1 MKIAV
6 CGCSFSAISTIPEY
20 KETHWSEILANKLD
34 AKLISYARQGIG
46 NNVIRLQID
55 EAIKD
60 KADWVF
66 IASTTEDRIEF
77 PIEKF
82 IKIKDED
89 NSPNHAAKKENRNGY
104 RWEDGIKNF
113 NYGNVHSYRMIAET
127 MFSVIE
133 NYDHNYRIAK
143 VDKNTRKAVES
154 YAAFLYDAHWK
165 RQVDNWVLFSGIW
178 KLDSLKIPFLFN
190 PWNTHIENKDW
201 IADFPLEFINKYFA
215 PPSFALGAFCGSHP
229 IDYKCDPGYHTHPD
243 GQVAI
248 AELYYNFV
256 KERQ

>member
-6 CGCSFSAISTIPEY
+6 CGCSFSAVSNLPEY
-20 KETHWSEILANKLD
+20 VGTHWSEILAHKLG
-34 AKLISYARQGIG
+34 AELITYARQGIG

-60 KADWVF
+60 KVDWVF

-77 PIEKF
+77 PVEKF
-82 IKIKDED
+82 IKIADG
-89 NSPNHAAKKENRNGY
+89 SPNHSAKTENRNGY
-104 RWEDGIKNF
+104 HWEDGIKNF
-113 NYGNVHSYRMIAET
+113 NYGNAHPYRMIGET

-143 VDKNTRKAVES
+143 VDKHTRMAMEG

-165 RQVDNWVLFSGIW
+165 RQVDNWVLFSGLW
-178 KLDSLKIPFLFN
+178 KLDYLNIPFLFN
-190 PWNTHIENKDW
+190 GWNTYIHGKGW
-201 IADFPLEFINKYFA
+201 SSDFPQSFLQKYFA
-215 PPSFALGAFCGSHP
+215 PSHFALGAFCNSHP
-229 IDYKCDPGYHTHPD
+229 LTGQDPGYHTHPD
-243 GQVAI
+243 GQIAI

>member
-1 MKIAV
+1 L
-6 CGCSFSAISTIPEY
+6 PEY
-20 KETHWSEILANKLD
+20 RKTHWSEILAEKLG
-34 AKLISYARQGIG
+34 AELINFARQGIG

-55 EAIKD
+55 AAIAA

-77 PIEKF
+77 PLEKF
-82 IKIKDED
+82 VKIEDED
-89 NSPNHAAKKENRNGY
+89 NSPNHIAKDQNRNGY
-104 RWEDGIKNF
+104 VWEDGLRNF
-113 NYGNVHSYRMIAET
+113 NYGTAHPYRMIAET
-127 MFSVIE
+127 MFSVID

-143 VDKNTRKAVES
+143 VDKHTRAAVEG

-165 RQVDNWVLFSGIW
+165 RQVDNWVLYSGLW

-190 PWNTHIENKDW
+190 PWNTYIQNKNW
-201 IADFPLEFINKYFA
+201 NYDFPDEFISKYFA
-215 PPSFALGAFCGSHP
+215 PPQLALGAFCKSHP
-229 IDYKCDPGYHTHPD
+229 VNYNDEPGYHTHPD

-248 AELYYNFV
+248 ADLYYNFV

>member
-6 CGCSFSAISTIPEY
+6 CGCSFSAVSNLPEY
-20 KETHWSEILANKLD
+20 AGTHWSEILANKLG
-34 AKLISYARQGIG
+34 AELLSYARQGIG

-77 PIEKF
+77 PVEKF
-82 IKIKDED
+82 IKIED
-89 NSPNHAAKKENRNGY
+89 GSPNHSAKQENRNGY
-104 RWEDGIKNF
+104 RWEDGLKNF
-113 NYGNVHSYRMIAET
+113 NYGDAHPYRMIAET

-143 VDKNTRKAVES
+143 VDKHTRMAMEG

-165 RQVDNWVLFSGIW
+165 RQVDNWVLFGGLW
-178 KLDSLKIPFLFN
+178 KLNALQIPFLFN
-190 PWNTHIENKDW
+190 PWNTYIKNKSW
-201 IADFPLEFINKYFA
+201 NEDFPRDFTDKYFA
-215 PPSFALGAFCGSHP
+215 PPHFALGTFCDSHP
-229 IDYKCDPGYHTHPD
+229 LMGVDPGYHTNPD